1 MKDCDELIYEF
12 RRELI
17 ITFAKKNKFRY
28 KITSRAFQSFYIVVF
43 IFADYLPLQWL
54 IVRRQFGILL
64 SNIPYDTVFLN

>member
-1 MKDCDELIYEF
+1 MF
-12 RRELI
+12 
-17 ITFAKKNKFRY
+17 
-28 KITSRAFQSFYIVVF
+28 KITLRTFQSFYIIVF